1 MIYPGKKEDINEIFT
16 LYKEVAAQPGF
27 LARLEGE
34 IDLDYIRDNIDS
46 SINSG
51 LCLITRDSM
60 SNQVIA
66 EIHGYTTDIYCFS
79 HVIGGLTIAVSPN
92 HQGQGL
98 GYKIFNQF
106 IEQIKADKPKVT
118 RIELMVRASNSKATK
133 LYEKLGFHIEG
144 QLKNRIL
151 NLDGSKED
159 DLMMAIEI

>member
-51 LCLITRDSM
+51 LCLITRDSI

-92 HQGQGL
+92 HQGQGF

-118 RIELMVRASNSKATK
+118 RIELMVRASNSRATK